1 MRNMTRWL
9 RDGLAVGVVATVGL
23 IGLTGCGLRDGAAPA
38 EPAIELTAEEQALVE
53 MGYEPRQVLPGTHSS
68 EDADKGYRH
77 RPFKDWRHPGK
88 RVMHG
93 ELVMSTKEG
102 PKTIVLQRGEVTEVS
117 DTSMTVESTDG
128 FTLTWT
134 FGDNLRVVERRRGVN
149 GDALQAGDKVAAVGA
164 KSDDGGVARLILIA
178 PPE

>member
-9 RDGLAVGVVATVGL
+9 RNGLAVGVVATVGL
-23 IGLTGCGLRDGAAPA
+23 VGLAGCGLRDGADPA
-38 EPAIELTAEEQALVE
+38 EPAMELTAEEHALTE
-53 MGYEPRQVLPGTHSS
+53 MGYEPQEVLPGTYSS
-68 EDADKGYRH
+68 EDPDER
-77 RPFKDWRHPGK
+77 RPGRQLRNWRHPGK
-88 RVMHG
+88 RVLHG
-93 ELVMSTKEG
+93 ELVVSSKEG
-102 PKTIVLQRGEVTEVS
+102 PRTIVVQRGEVTEVD

-134 FGDNLRVVERRRGVN
+134 FGDKLRVFERRRTVN
-149 GDALQAGDKVAAVGA
+149 GDALAPGDKVAAVGA